1 VEPITVRE
9 FFDRQHDSYSDIA
22 LLGPGCWLVC
32 HRGFFLV
39 NTSQFVEI
47 VSGDADLTS
56 VLETLEV
63 LHETADAFGPDDS
76 WRNDRFG
83 SRNRAPVSS
92 NEGLRSW
99 TAEQIRI
106 GRSATEVLAELMAA
120 GVNESGARSLTA
132 IALWQHE
139 HRTPQPTL
147 DDLKPYLAGLT

>member
-1 VEPITVRE
+1 MDPMTVRE
-9 FFDRQHDSYSDIA
+9 FFDRQSDPYNDVA
-22 LLGPGCWLVC
+22 LLGPGCCLVC
-32 HRGFFLV
+32 HRGFFLL
-39 NTSQFVEI
+39 NTRQFVEI
-47 VSGDADLTS
+47 VSGEADLST
-56 VLETLEV
+56 VLETA
-63 LHETADAFGPDDS
+63 ETLIETTDAFGPDDF

-83 SRNRAPVSS
+83 SRNRAPASS

-99 TAEQIRI
+99 TVEQIRI
-106 GRSATEVLAELMAA
+106 GRSAAEVLAELMAA